1 MSVKIRLARRGS
13 KKRPF
18 YHVVVANSRDARD
31 GSFIEKVGTYNPMLQ
46 KEDDK
51 RVTLVV
57 DRIKYWLSVGAQ
69 PSDRVLRFLSDAGI
83 TEKYTIKTNQ
93 TKKPL
98 PKAKAQEKAKV
109 LAEKQ
114 KALEEADKQSEQKAN
129 AYGIKGFVKIKTFTE
144 NPRSIFKYTPVF
156 DRFLK
161 KYNLKFVRM
170 CNSNIVIAYIEGVC
184 SRNMAEAFKG
194 LELFVS
200 RSSILKD
207 DEMLL
212 SDFVGFEVRYWKT
225 YYCIIIL

>member
-129 AYGIKGFVKIKTFTE
+129 EEFEATSPISEETK
-144 NPRSIFKYTPVF
+144 
-156 DRFLK
+156 
-161 KYNLKFVRM
+161 
-170 CNSNIVIAYIEGVC
+170 SNG
-184 SRNMAEAFKG
+184 
-194 LELFVS
+194 
-200 RSSILKD
+200 
-207 DEMLL
+207 
-212 SDFVGFEVRYWKT
+212 
-225 YYCIIIL
+225 

>member
-114 KALEEADKQSEQKAN
+114 KALEEADKRSEQKAN
-129 AYGIKGFVKIKTFTE
+129 E
-144 NPRSIFKYTPVF
+144 
-156 DRFLK
+156 
-161 KYNLKFVRM
+161 
-170 CNSNIVIAYIEGVC
+170 E
-184 SRNMAEAFKG
+184 
-194 LELFVS
+194 
-200 RSSILKD
+200 
-207 DEMLL
+207 
-212 SDFVGFEVRYWKT
+212 FEVTSPISEETKSNG
-225 YYCIIIL
+225 